1 MASELSDLV
10 SRRTSPEELSRLNST
25 LRSFTLAEGI
35 VMLVLGLLALLFPLV
50 ASTWVTAVVAISFLV
65 GGIVGWVNTMART
78 HRLSRML
85 SFWRLVVATLFLVAG
100 IWMIQQMTAGP
111 ASAALQVAALALAV
125 GVVFLAEGAL
135 STVVALTHR
144 HVKGWA
150 WGLLNGIVTLILG
163 LLILTMK
170 GPNLLWVLG
179 TLVGISFLFSGL
191 DLLTFSAS
199 FHRQTHPLG
208 EANPVDKAGV

>member
-10 SRRTSPEELSRLNST
+10 SRRTSPGELSRLNSA

-100 IWMIQQMTAGP
+100 IWMIQQMAAGP

-144 HVKGWA
+144 HVKGWG
-150 WGLLNGIVTLILG
+150 WGLINGIVTLILG

-199 FHRQTHPLG
+199 FHRKAHETGEGHPI
-208 EANPVDKAGV
+208 DKA